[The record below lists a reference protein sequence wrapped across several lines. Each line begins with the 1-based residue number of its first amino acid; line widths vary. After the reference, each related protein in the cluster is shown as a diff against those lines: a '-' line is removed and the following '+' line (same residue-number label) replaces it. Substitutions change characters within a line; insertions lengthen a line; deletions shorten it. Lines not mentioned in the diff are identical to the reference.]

1 MESMT
6 TGELNIRE
14 EFLKDAKRNLEEKL
28 RLIDKL
34 RDLPS
39 DVPTFGVTI
48 WEVDED
54 TGKGHSYSY
63 FTASGDALTEEIF
76 RPLIEQGLA
85 EYRRR
90 IEEKIQ

>member
-39 DVPTFGVTI
+39 DVPTFSVTI

-54 TGKGHSYSY
+54 TGKRYSY
-63 FTASGDALTEEIF
+63 FTASCDALTEEIF

-90 IEEKIQ
+90 IQEQIQ